1 MKSYAEQAGLI
12 HSANANTDS
21 TASPHPLLIALEP
34 EAAAVYCLHKMKS
47 LSFELHDRF
56 LTADIGGGTMDIVI
70 QEKLETGE
78 DVDVQVSF

>member
-21 TASPHPLLIALEP
+21 TASPHPLLIVLEP
-34 EAAAVYCLHKMKS
+34 EAAVVYCLHKMKS
-47 LSFELHDRF
+47 LSFDIHDKF
-56 LTADIGGGTMDIVI
+56 LTADIGGVTVDIVL
-70 QEKLETGE
+70 QEKLE